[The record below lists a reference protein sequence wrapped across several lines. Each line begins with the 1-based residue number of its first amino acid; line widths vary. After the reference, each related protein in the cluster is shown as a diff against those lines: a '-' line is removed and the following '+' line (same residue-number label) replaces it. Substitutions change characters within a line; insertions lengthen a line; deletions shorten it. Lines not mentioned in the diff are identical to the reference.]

1 MPKQKRQSCL
11 GMKKETLLD
20 LEDTNIFSSS
30 TGMYFR
36 MQIIIMATLC
46 FPLSPNRSVK
56 HRSKRLGPTN
66 NHLRAFSESKRTFPK
81 ARSLLAHSASHLKVW
96 RRPRHPPPLQL
107 KSETVTGKSTKRDFP
122 LSPRCPLSLCVR
134 THTQSF
140 PQETEAR
147 AGYREIHKT
156 ICSIQFMFDHFYNYF
171 SYLYF
176 LRDAENQTQE
186 FLHAR
191 N

>member
-1 MPKQKRQSCL
+1 
-11 GMKKETLLD
+11 MKKETLLD

-46 FPLSPNRSVK
+46 VPLSPKRSVK
-56 HRSKRLGPTN
+56 NRSKRLRPTN

-81 ARSLLAHSASHLKVW
+81 ARSSSGTQRKPLEGLEKTSASISPAVLK
-96 RRPRHPPPLQL
+96 PSAM

-176 LRDAENQTQE
+176 LWDAGNQTQE

>member
-1 MPKQKRQSCL
+1 
-11 GMKKETLLD
+11 MKKETLLD

-30 TGMYFR
+30 IGMYFR

-46 FPLSPNRSVK
+46 VPLSPNRFIK
-56 HRSKRLGPTN
+56 HRSKRVGPTN
-66 NHLRAFSESKRTFPK
+66 NHLWAFSESKRTFPK
-81 ARSLLAHSASHLKVW
+81 ARSSSGTQRKPLGGLEKTSASTSPAVLK
-96 RRPRHPPPLQL
+96 PLAMQ
-107 KSETVTGKSTKRDFP
+107 SETVTGKSTERDFP
-122 LSPRCPLSLCVR
+122 LPPCV
-134 THTQSF
+134 HMQSF

-176 LRDAENQTQE
+176 YGMLGIKPKNFCMPETE
-186 FLHAR
+186 M
-191 N
+191 